1 MAVDKSKQPVI
12 IKRIKKSAH
21 AAHGGAW
28 KIAYADFVTAM
39 MAFFLLLWLLNSVT
53 QEQLEGISNYFAPIS
68 ASRSTVGSGGVLGGS
83 SATVEGSA
91 KSASAKDSVT
101 QDLPPPQAGAGGE
114 QSSMTPDEEQAA
126 EVLRKKEEE
135 QFEQAKEQLENTIAG
150 MPQMKQLAD
159 SLMIDNTPEGLR
171 IQLVDKEGLAMF
183 PSGSAEPFLH
193 TKKLLALVAKMINDM
208 PQQISISGHTDAKKF
223 VSDSG
228 YSNWE
233 LSADRANAARRE
245 LAHDKVPYEK
255 VSLVVGKAATEPLLP
270 KDPDN
275 ARNRRLS
282 IVLLRGTGKDNP
294 ANPENIKKKKE
305 KAKEKEAL
313 PGLDDIRKKQMGE
326 PPAAK
331 AAARVP
337 PPAQPAPAGVALPPP
352 IKAIEGE
359 ALPGLEAIRR
369 RQLEEGKAP
378 PPASAP
384 LPPPPAPNK

>member
-1 MAVDKSKQPVI
+1 MAEDKAKQPVI

-21 AAHGGAW
+21 ATHGGAW

-91 KSASAKDSVT
+91 KSATAKDSVT

-114 QSSMTPDEEQAA
+114 QSSLTPDEEAAA
-126 EVLRKKEEE
+126 EVLRQKEEE
-135 QFEQAKEQLENTIAG
+135 QFKQAKEQLENTIAG

-171 IQLVDKEGLAMF
+171 IQLIDKEGLAMF
-183 PSGSAEPFLH
+183 PSGSAEPLLH
-193 TKKLLALVAKMINDM
+193 TKRLLELVSKVILGM

-245 LAHDKVPYEK
+245 LTHFKVPYEK

-270 KDPDN
+270 DDPQS

-282 IVLLRGTGKDNP
+282 IVLLRGTGDDNP
-294 ANPENIKKKKE
+294 ANVKNLEKK

-313 PGLDDIRKKQMGE
+313 PGLEQIRQRQLGKGQA
-326 PPAAK
+326 PPAPVTTAP
-331 AAARVP
+331 V
-337 PPAQPAPAGVALPPP
+337 PAPKATAPLPPR
-352 IKAIEGE
+352 IKATEGE

-369 RQLEEGKAP
+369 KQLEEGNAPAP
-378 PPASAP
+378 P
-384 LPPPPAPNK
+384 KQ